1 MGFKEN
7 LRDELFYKG
16 ISIKELSILTG
27 ISQGSLSNYLKE
39 KSSIP
44 SADIAVKIATALNT
58 SVEYLVTKK
67 EHTPLSLSTEEIVF
81 IEKFRKLSARDKIII
96 EKTIEL
102 MLH

>member
-7 LRDELFYKG
+7 LRDEIFYKG

-44 SADIAVKIATALNT
+44 SADIAVKIAAALNT

-67 EHTPLSLSTEEIVF
+67 ENTVQSFSTKEIVF
-81 IEKFRKLSARDKIII
+81 IEKFRKLSERDKIII

-102 MLH
+102 MLQ